1 MSVPEELLF
10 AALAKK
16 FLAGAATAEE
26 QEQLH
31 QLYDKWIDDE
41 ETVVSETEQTEVLRT
56 EILQAIKDRINSQKR
71 IIPFY
76 KRKSWRLLAAASI
89 IIVAGV
95 LLFYYLQPTSG
106 KNEFASKD
114 NLPTSQS
121 PVVPGKDRAT
131 LTLSNGAV
139 IDLDSSGAGLLAL
152 QGNTHIINK
161 DGKIIYDP
169 RNTGNGETI
178 YNTISTP
185 RGGQYQLVLPDGSKV
200 WLNATS
206 SIKFPVAFTGN
217 SRTVELTGEAYFE
230 VATLRSRQAG
240 TGFHSGQ
247 KMPFKV
253 IVSNKAEVEVLGT
266 HFNIMA
272 YGEEEAIKTTLLEGS
287 VIMKSEVVPMD
298 IGKKSEATAQNSVI
312 LKPGQQAV
320 LSRANSPLTIDH
332 SPDLEE
338 VVSWKNG
345 KFYFNNADIKVIMR
359 QIARWYDVDVE
370 YRNISSETYLGGVVS
385 RKEDLRQLL
394 NYFEIAGKVHFTVE
408 GRKIIVSR

>member
-1 MSVPEELLF
+1 MSVPGELLF
-10 AALAKK
+10 AALAEK

-31 QLYDKWIDDE
+31 QLYDKWMDDE

-56 EILQAIKDRINSQKR
+56 EILQAIKDRINAQKR

-89 IIVAGV
+89 IVVTGV
-95 LLFYYLQPTSG
+95 LLFYYLQPASG
-106 KNEFASKD
+106 KNEFVSKD
-114 NLPTSQS
+114 NLPTNQS

-230 VATLRSRQAG
+230 VATHRLP
-240 TGFHSGQ
+240 SGH

-253 IVSNKAEVEVLGT
+253 LVANKAEVEVLGT

-287 VIMKSEVVPMD
+287 VKVSNQSA
-298 IGKKSEATAQNSVI
+298 IGNRQSAM
-312 LKPGQQAV
+312 LKPGEQVSISHSFQLSQPMAV
-320 LSRANSPLTIDH
+320 ET
-332 SPDLEE
+332 EE

-345 KFYFNNADIKVIMR
+345 KFHFNNADIKVIMR

>member
-1 MSVPEELLF
+1 MSVSEEQQL
-10 AALAKK
+10 AALAEK
-16 FLAGAATAEE
+16 FLAGTATDAE

-31 QLYDKWIDDE
+31 QLYNEWMDDE
-41 ETVVSETEQTEVLRT
+41 ETVVSETEQAEVLRI
-56 EILQAIKDRINSQKR
+56 EILKVIKDRINGQRKV
-71 IIPFY
+71 IPFY
-76 KRKSWRLLAAASI
+76 KKRSWRLVAAASI
-89 IIVAGV
+89 IIVTGV
-95 LLFYYLQPTSG
+95 LLFYYI
-106 KNEFASKD
+106 
-114 NLPTSQS
+114 LPTSQKHELASKQTNLPKNQS

-131 LTLSNGAV
+131 LTLANGTV
-139 IDLDSSGAGLLAL
+139 IDLDSSGAGLLAQ
-152 QGNTHIINK
+152 QGNTSIINK

-169 RNTGNGETI
+169 RNTGSGETI
-178 YNTISTP
+178 YNTIRTP

-206 SIKFPVAFTGN
+206 AIKFPVAFAGN

-240 TGFHSGQ
+240 TGFRSGQ

-253 IVSNKAEVEVLGT
+253 IVANKAEVEVLGT

-287 VIMKSEVVPMD
+287 VKVSTQQSALSGVE
-298 IGKKSEATAQNSVI
+298 GSAI
-312 LKPGQQAV
+312 LKPGEQVSISQSSQ
-320 LSRANSPLTIDH
+320 LSQPILVQTD
-332 SPDLEE
+332 E

-345 KFYFNNADIKVIMR
+345 KFHFNNADIKVIMR

-370 YRNISSETYLGGVVS
+370 YRNISSETQLGGIVS

-394 NYFEIAGKVHFTVE
+394 NYFEIAGKVRFVVE
-408 GRKIIVSR
+408 GRKIIVTR